1 MNYWTIIGQSFLEGI
16 DGNFENWK
24 DNSQEKS
31 EKYKKGKGI
40 RNGAQGKEEKE
51 MGFKKDMKIE
61 KYERDRGRRGEEIR
75 KEL

>member
-1 MNYWTIIGQSFLEGI
+1 MNNYLTYYLIIQVLFNLLLNYWTIIGQSFLEGI

-40 RNGAQGKEEKE
+40 RNGAQGKEERD
-51 MGFKKDMKIE
+51 GF
-61 KYERDRGRRGEEIR
+61 
-75 KEL
+75 